1 MKICWIYRLLLLVFC
16 RDIVDPVI
24 DFFHLLFEALI
35 VTLQASFFFQRNN
48 KGYLLYLKQLDNSFD
63 KIVL

>member
-35 VTLQASFFFQRNN
+35 VTRQASFFFKEIIKAIFLSKTTR
-48 KGYLLYLKQLDNSFD
+48 
-63 KIVL
+63 

>member
-35 VTLQASFFFQRNN
+35 VTLQASFFFKEIIKAIFLSKTTR
-48 KGYLLYLKQLDNSFD
+48 
-63 KIVL
+63 

>member
-1 MKICWIYRLLLLVFC
+1 MFC

-35 VTLQASFFFQRNN
+35 VTVQASFFFF
-48 KGYLLYLKQLDNSFD
+48 KEIIEAIFLSKTTI
-63 KIVL
+63 IVLSNCFIIYCFVVLRP

>member
-1 MKICWIYRLLLLVFC
+1 MFC

>member
-35 VTLQASFFFQRNN
+35 VTLQASFFF
-48 KGYLLYLKQLDNSFD
+48 KE
-63 KIVL
+63 IVEAIFLSKTTR